1 MKDLVECDISHNDF
15 QRWLDW
21 GKAPLSIWQGEKA
34 LTVLTRLEKNTSVD
48 YLYRAAVKQDGGI
61 SWDNSLVFCGVYNR
75 QRRDLYLTKDSLSC
89 LTVGTFPFASETDL
103 SVVEDIC
110 GRINQRVEDDIAN
123 DRNNLA
129 VRELT
134 SWRTS
139 QDLKEYLEY
148 GAENEAL
155 ERFFDDREPDGRF
168 HSDYALNELP
178 EAAFIAWL
186 QDPEGFIKTEAEQ
199 YIKKNQER
207 FLLDFLKNDTLL
219 EKYLALVQ
227 DTENPV
233 HRTKAIT
240 KAIKASGA
248 KTVTVTVQK
257 NGQELTFKTDAD
269 SLIGHR
275 NFYNTSRISAPD
287 RRKFEQMFG
296 RGADYSAVD
305 ITKITYGRNTIYE
318 VPPVQAQVI
327 AGENNPSMEMG
338 GMNFG

>member
-1 MKDLVECDISHNDF
+1 MKDLFQCEICRDDF
-15 QRWLDW
+15 QQWLAW
-21 GKAPLSIWQGEKA
+21 GNAPMTIWQGEKA
-34 LTVLTRLEKNTSVD
+34 VTVLTSLEKSSSVD

-89 LTVGTFPFASETDL
+89 LTVGAFPFASETGL
-103 SVVEDIC
+103 SVLEEIC
-110 GRINQRVEDDIAN
+110 GGINQQVEAVIAN
-123 DRNNLA
+123 DWNNLD
-129 VRELT
+129 VREVT
-134 SWRTS
+134 GWRAS
-139 QDLKEYLEY
+139 RDLKEYLDY
-148 GAENEAL
+148 GAQNEAL
-155 ERFFDDREPDGRF
+155 ERFFRDSAPDGQF
-168 HSDYALNELP
+168 HSGYALDELP
-178 EAAFIAWL
+178 ETAFTAWL
-186 QDPEGFIKTEAEQ
+186 QNPEGFIKSEAKQ

-207 FLLDFLKNDTLL
+207 FLLDFMKRDALM

-227 DTENPV
+227 DAENPI

-240 KAIKASGA
+240 KAIKVSGA

-257 NGQELTFKTDAD
+257 DGQELTFKTDAD

-287 RRKFEQMFG
+287 RRKFERMFG

-318 VPPVQAQVI
+318 APPVQVEDM
-327 AGENNPSMEMG
+327 AGEHKPPMEMG
-338 GMNFG
+338 GMSL